1 MITVMSDGPSDPALQ
16 RALAEIEELKE
27 RVAELAEER
36 EASESSWKTWFA
48 AAGTASVT
56 LLAFLIPSVQEQWD
70 RLHQRAAIEDYREV
84 AHSLMDQHKFH
95 DAEQTLAR
103 AIELADEPR
112 LDLERER
119 LVAKTNQ
126 VNADPAWSGR
136 IDDELEESDFSVLE
150 AMQARAGEH
159 AARAWT
165 LNNHAV
171 FLSNHGQAQRA
182 LACALEALREAPRD
196 SRVEVTLGN
205 VRWDLG
211 QLEDAARAY
220 RDALTAKPDD
230 LIAHYNLGLLYEERG
245 ETDAARDEL
254 HRVLAL
260 NPGDAARDDLARLDD
275 DAEKS

>member
-1 MITVMSDGPSDPALQ
+1 MSDDRPEPALE
-16 RALAEIEELKE
+16 RALAEIEELKA
-27 RVAELAEER
+27 RVAELADETESSER
-36 EASESSWKTWFA
+36 SWKTWIA

-56 LLAFLIPSVQEQWD
+56 LLAFLIPSIQEQWD
-70 RLHQRAAIEDYREV
+70 RLNQRAAIEDYREV
-84 AHSLMDQHKFH
+84 ARSLMDQHKFH

-126 VNADPAWSGR
+126 VNADPAWSGA
-136 IDDELEESDFSVLE
+136 IDDELEETDFSVLE
-150 AMQARAGEH
+150 TMQARAGEH

-171 FLSNHGQAQRA
+171 FLANHHQAQRA
-182 LACALEALREAPRD
+182 LACALEAVREAPRD
-196 SRVEVTLGN
+196 SRIQVTLGN

-211 QLEDAARAY
+211 QLDDAARAY
-220 RDALTAKPDD
+220 HDALTTKPDD

-245 ETDAARDEL
+245 QTEAARGEL
-254 HRVLAL
+254 QRVLAL
-260 NPGDAARDDLARLDD
+260 NPSDAASDDLARLDD
-275 DAEKS
+275 AAEES

>member
-1 MITVMSDGPSDPALQ
+1 MSDSPEAPTLE

-36 EASESSWKTWFA
+36 ESSERSWKTWFA

-56 LLAFLIPSVQEQWD
+56 LLAFLIPSIQEQWD
-70 RLHQRAAIEDYREV
+70 RLSARTAIEDYREV
-84 AHSLMDQHKFH
+84 AHSLMDQRKFH

-126 VNADPAWSGR
+126 VNADPSWSGK

-159 AARAWT
+159 AARGWT

-171 FLSNHGQAQRA
+171 FLANHGQAQRA
-182 LACALEALREAPRD
+182 LACALEAVHEAPRD
-196 SRVEVTLGN
+196 SRILVTLGN

-211 QLEDAARAY
+211 QLDDATRAY
-220 RDALTAKPDD
+220 RDALAAKPDD

-245 ETDAARDEL
+245 QTEAARDEL

-260 NPGDAARDDLARLDD
+260 NPADGARDDLARIDD
-275 DAEKS
+275 DAEAS

>member
-1 MITVMSDGPSDPALQ
+1 MSDANQDPALE
-16 RALAEIEELKE
+16 RALAEIEALKA
-27 RVAELAEER
+27 RVAELGDDEARSEER
-36 EASESSWKTWFA
+36 SWKTWVA

-56 LLAFLIPSVQEQWD
+56 LLAFLIPSLQEQWD

-84 AHSLMDQHKFH
+84 AHALMGQGKFH

-103 AIELADEPR
+103 AIELSDQPR

-119 LVAKTNQ
+119 LVAKTSE

-136 IDDELEESDFSVLE
+136 IADELEETDFSVLE

-171 FLSNHGQAQRA
+171 FLANHAQAQRA
-182 LACALEALREAPRD
+182 LTCVQEAAREAPSDARIQ
-196 SRVEVTLGN
+196 VTLGN

-211 QLEDAARAY
+211 QLDDAARAY
-220 RDALTAKPDD
+220 HDALASKPND
-230 LIAHYNLGLLYEERG
+230 LVAHYNLGLLYEERG
-245 ETDAARDEL
+245 QTDAARAEL
-254 HRVLAL
+254 RRVLDL
-260 NPGDAARDDLARLDD
+260 RPDDAARDDLARLDGD
-275 DAEKS
+275 EAS